1 MRTTGRIGVNVESA
15 RAVLVAAIAATAV
28 LDFTANLLATT
39 FFRVGPFTAAV
50 GTLTFALSYTLYD
63 YIRRYHGRNATL
75 AAVAAG
81 ALGTL
86 AYSFAFGGGLGRI
99 VLASLAALAAASLV
113 DIRVQTLLL
122 RAPLWRMVT
131 VSNGVSLAVDTVVFT
146 LVAFLGVEGIGIA
159 SLIAGDYL
167 TKAVM
172 TLVSIPLI
180 YGLTAVVPFPPLAAR
195 QAGGAGAA

>member
-1 MRTTGRIGVNVESA
+1 M
-15 RAVLVAAIAATAV
+15 LVAAIAATAV
-28 LDFTANLLATT
+28 LDFAANLLATT

-63 YIRRYHGRNATL
+63 YIRRYHGRGATL

-99 VLASLAALAAASLV
+99 VLASVAALAVASLV

-122 RAPLWRMVT
+122 RAALWRMVT
-131 VSNGVSLAVDTVVFT
+131 VSNGASLAVDTVVFT
-146 LVAFLGVEGIGIA
+146 LVAFLGVEGIGIG

-167 TKAVM
+167 TKVVM

-180 YGLTAVVPFPPLAAR
+180 YGITAVVPFPPLVAR
-195 QAGGAGAA
+195 PAGGSGAA